1 MLVLPGS
8 SALSEARFALLATR
22 ISQLRKSYR
31 LREVAHAYAV
41 ELGAGLDVDELRLA
55 ALLQPGTSAPV
66 DPAVL
71 HRSGKR
77 IVSPRFGTISP
88 WSSKATDIARNCG
101 FESVKRI
108 ERVTVYGIDGMP
120 ENTADTEL
128 DALIHDRMVETVV
141 GSMDALAPLFTR
153 SAPQSYT
160 EVDVLGGGQEALAE
174 AGIAPSA
181 AYNIVDGAQR
191 LPFGSRTF
199 TILPMPGHSPGSVAI
214 YVDGMLFLGDSAFAK
229 EDGRIDLAPAV
240 FGDDLVENR
249 RSLVRLSDWVLDN
262 DINVERMFFSHTG
275 SLAGAD
281 ALHTF
286 ADAHR
291 DLL

>member
-120 ENTADTEL
+120 ENTTDTEL

-160 EVDVLGGGQEALAE
+160 EVDVLGGGQEL
-174 AGIAPSA
+174 
-181 AYNIVDGAQR
+181 
-191 LPFGSRTF
+191 
-199 TILPMPGHSPGSVAI
+199 
-214 YVDGMLFLGDSAFAK
+214 
-229 EDGRIDLAPAV
+229 
-240 FGDDLVENR
+240 
-249 RSLVRLSDWVLDN
+249 SL
-262 DINVERMFFSHTG
+262 IHI
-275 SLAGAD
+275 
-281 ALHTF
+281 
-286 ADAHR
+286 
-291 DLL
+291 